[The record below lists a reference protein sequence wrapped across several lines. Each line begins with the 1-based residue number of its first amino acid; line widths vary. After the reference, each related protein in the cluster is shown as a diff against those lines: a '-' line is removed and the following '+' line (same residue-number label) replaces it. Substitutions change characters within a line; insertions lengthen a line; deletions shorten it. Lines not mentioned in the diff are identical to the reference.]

1 PLEAAKRMDDFGPE
15 EGIAQRVA
23 GVDWQKGELGPDPA
37 RLQAQL
43 ADIVDRLLD
52 GIERTGAIGLRLRDP
67 EWMNRLLE
75 ALHAMAEI
83 SRLLSVALGID
94 QDRQIPA
101 QSHRIHGLEEKG
113 AMAAEQILH
122 VVFRGRE
129 EDVDPG
135 LVHQTIQPIG
145 VERNCACSL
154 FDDVEH
160 IETPSGSIAA
170 PCRRT
175 WRQMATSIIH
185 KGGDPTI
192 PAGED
197 TSCVRARPAQRLRR
211 SQFR

>member
-1 PLEAAKRMDDFGPE
+1 QGREQTGTM
-15 EGIAQRVA
+15 
-23 GVDWQKGELGPDPA
+23 
-37 RLQAQL
+37 
-43 ADIVDRLLD
+43 ADEPIR
-52 GIERTGAIGLRLRDP
+52 
-67 EWMNRLLE
+67 
-75 ALHAMAEI
+75 
-83 SRLLSVALGID
+83 
-94 QDRQIPA
+94 
-101 QSHRIHGLEEKG
+101 
-113 AMAAEQILH
+113 H

-192 PAGED
+192 PAGAD
-197 TSCVRARPAQRLRR
+197 TSCLPPPPPHPLPRP
-211 SQFR
+211 